1 MGQKFGDVLCNMDH
15 WIGDKSFDY
24 KCHSIYSIQSLGM
37 WTLKEAKLEVLQHGQ
52 GEPTPALSPSPLWMK
67 LQIMA
72 ILSSKNVT
80 FELENPNLV
89 LTWDIYNIKIYLN
102 EFEVFAM
109 VSMWVLIHQ
118 KLATQPNN

>member
-1 MGQKFGDVLCNMDH
+1 
-15 WIGDKSFDY
+15 
-24 KCHSIYSIQSLGM
+24 
-37 WTLKEAKLEVLQHGQ
+37 
-52 GEPTPALSPSPLWMK
+52 MK